1 MARTDEAESQSSNG
15 SCKQSSVK
23 AKRGRETLLLS
34 RGAER
39 PGGEE
44 VEEANTDSRD
54 VGHDDPPVHHLKAVE
69 EPCGTVADK
78 GGLGKTFPVR
88 VCSIVRRK
96 NET

>member
-1 MARTDEAESQSSNG
+1 MMARTDEAESQPSNG

-34 RGAER
+34 RGTER

-44 VEEANTDSRD
+44 VEEANADSRD

-69 EPCGTVADK
+69 EPSGTVAD
-78 GGLGKTFPVR
+78 
-88 VCSIVRRK
+88 
-96 NET
+96 